1 MYTYFK
7 VIAHTKYIS
16 SWKSKRLSD
25 ESIKPPAT
33 SDNSLSPLVDCLG
46 DKIRLQFNGG
56 CLKQGKLGYTHGK
69 EQTFTLILNWLLLAL
84 TTTIL
89 QYETLCLVQ
98 LKTKIL
104 ISTDIL
110 VMELDLIEE
119 EVFHFQVM
127 NLASM

>member
-16 SWKSKRLSD
+16 SWKSKTLSD

-56 CLKQGKLGYTHGK
+56 CLKQGKLGCTHGK
-69 EQTFTLILNWLLLAL
+69 E
-84 TTTIL
+84 
-89 QYETLCLVQ
+89 
-98 LKTKIL
+98 
-104 ISTDIL
+104 
-110 VMELDLIEE
+110 
-119 EVFHFQVM
+119 
-127 NLASM
+127 